1 MSNFEFFDRPIKR
14 DDEAGARR
22 WRGQLFR
29 SFHSPLMWKD
39 KYYKTLKRP
48 NSVTFPICEFCHHIV
63 REWPHYEEPVPPGV
77 ICDQCFKEEEKASR
91 RDAARE

>member
-63 REWPHYEEPVPPGV
+63 WEWPHYEVAG
-77 ICDQCFKEEEKASR
+77 
-91 RDAARE
+91 AARCDLRSMFQGRRKSKPARCCA